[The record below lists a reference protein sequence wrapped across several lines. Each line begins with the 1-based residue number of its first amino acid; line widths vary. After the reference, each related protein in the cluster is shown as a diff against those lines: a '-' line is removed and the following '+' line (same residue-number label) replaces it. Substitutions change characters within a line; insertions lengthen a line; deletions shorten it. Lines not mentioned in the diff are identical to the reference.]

1 MGKLIDLNARRDQE
15 VRQIMLADA
24 SFNIRRVV
32 IAARVMYGNYLAT
45 IADLMKDVEKMNRG
59 ELDARDLE
67 ARYKDVAGD
76 TPDLLL
82 SIIEVIL
89 RGNGLEFDRAWWEA
103 SCDVQDMRNFI
114 DACMSSSTADKND
127 KKKEG

>member
-1 MGKLIDLNARRDQE
+1 MKLIDLNARRDQD
-15 VRQIMLADA
+15 VKQIALADK

-32 IAARVMYGNYLAT
+32 IAARVMYGNYLTT
-45 IADLMKDVEKMNRG
+45 IANLLTDIERMNRG
-59 ELDARDLE
+59 EVDARELE

-89 RGNGLEFDRAWWEA
+89 RGNSLEFDRAWWES
-103 SCDVQDMRNFI
+103 SCDVQDMRAFI
-114 DACMSSSTADKND
+114 DACMSSGDKND